1 MKSMIL
7 AAVVAMGLTAGVA
20 QLAQAAPYSATQT
33 TRQAGSDNGP
43 SLMGGGG

>member
-7 AAVVAMGLTAGVA
+7 AAVVAMGLAAGVA
-20 QLAQAAPYSATQT
+20 QMAQAAPYSATQT
-33 TRQAGSDNGP
+33 TQRGGSNNGP